1 VKLAFS
7 ETSDERFLVTA
18 EFFGSTTPGQC
29 SHFTVTPYQDENA
42 FLEAVVFAD
51 LPQDTMVHV
60 TTAVLRS
67 IESPGPLRWISVD
80 LSARAQQVLGVA
92 REGEQTS
99 VRTSPLQMTEEFV
112 SRLADVPGLEEVLLR
127 SPTPFAI
134 SLGREH
140 EIAFLND
147 AYAHLLGRSSS
158 EGLVGKLV
166 VEAMPELRDQPCVQL
181 LDEVYRTGEPKVGIE
196 LKGKPRVDAPEEWRE
211 EYYELNYHPVRNY
224 GGMVCGVMVQATDVT
239 EKVLDRQVSASREAH
254 LYWQWA
260 ELENIYRAAPM
271 AICNFDAKEY
281 RILRMNDLQA
291 ETMGAPAESLI
302 GGPAGDSGAC
312 GLRGEHPEFSV
323 HHRFS
328 NRSGGSAELAAE
340 LQSDLRLGR
349 EGGDDY
355 VDGAG
360 DHGARGVGYARQR
373 ARRGARGDRRRSP
386 ERALS
391 EDGTRVV
398 PASFLSGFVDGGE
411 QEQTR
416 TTTQYRGPSLRSG

>member
-1 VKLAFS
+1 MLVKLAFS

-211 EYYELNYHPVRNY
+211 EYHELNYHPVRNY

-239 EKVLDRQVSASREAH
+239 EKVLDRQVSASREAQ

-302 GGPAGDSGAC
+302 GKRVLDIFPAMVGLPAILARAASGESIQNLVFTTDFPIAPGVLRSWLLNYSPIYDWDGKVEMITSMALEITGHE
-312 GLRGEHPEFSV
+312 GLGTRGNVRGE
-323 HHRFS
+323 
-328 NRSGGSAELAAE
+328 ELEVIADE
-340 LQSDLRLGR
+340 
-349 EGGDDY
+349 
-355 VDGAG
+355 
-360 DHGARGVGYARQR
+360 
-373 ARRGARGDRRRSP
+373 
-386 ERALS
+386 ALS
-391 EDGTRVV
+391 ER
-398 PASFLSGFVDGGE
+398 
-411 QEQTR
+411 
-416 TTTQYRGPSLRSG
+416 